1 MPRIE
6 GGEVANEE
14 NLMPISEVNSRRT
27 REQHSEDSK
36 KGGIKSGESRRR
48 KAALRDTMNRLLT
61 MKVDVPGLSDM
72 LKADGG
78 ESTYEE
84 VIAMAIIEKATL
96 GNIAAYNA
104 IMDTVGQTNKSD
116 NDLDE
121 QQSRVELNRAK
132 KQAITGE
139 NETDEALDKLDQILK
154 EVRDNAFKQET
165 E

>member
-1 MPRIE
+1 M
-6 GGEVANEE
+6 ANEK
-14 NLMPISEVNSRRT
+14 NLKPVRTKSEA
-27 REQHSEDSK
+27 RERGRN
-36 KGGIKSGESRRR
+36 GGINSGKARRR

-61 MKVDVPGLSDM
+61 MQVDIPGLSDI

-84 VIAMAIIEKATL
+84 VIAMTMIEKALT
-96 GNIAAYNA
+96 GNVAAYNA
-104 IMDTVGQTNKSD
+104 IMNTVGQTNKSD
-116 NDLDE
+116 ADLEE
-121 QQSRVELNRAK
+121 QQSRADLNRAK

>member
-6 GGEVANEE
+6 GGEVANEK
-14 NLMPISEVNSRRT
+14 NLIPFNQRSESEA
-27 REQHSEDSK
+27 REFGK

-48 KAALRDTMNRLLT
+48 KAALRDTMNKLLT
-61 MKVDVPGLSDM
+61 MEVDVPGLSDV

-78 ESTYEE
+78 NSTYEE
-84 VIAMAIIEKATL
+84 VIVMALIEQAAL
-96 GNIAAYNA
+96 GNVKAYNA
-104 IMDTVGQTNKSD
+104 IKDTVGQTNKSD
-116 NDLDE
+116 KDLDE

-139 NETDEALDKLDQILK
+139 NETDEALNRLDQILK

>member
-1 MPRIE
+1 M
-6 GGEVANEE
+6 ANEK

-27 REQHSEDSK
+27 REEHSEDSK

-48 KAALRDTMNRLLT
+48 KASLRDTMNRLLT
-61 MKVDVPGLSDM
+61 MKVDVPGLSDI

-84 VIAMAIIEKATL
+84 VIVMAMIEKAAL
-96 GNIAAYNA
+96 GNVSAYNA

>member
-6 GGEVANEE
+6 GGEVAGYENIKDYGFDKRTAEE
-14 NLMPISEVNSRRT
+14 RRELAI
-27 REQHSEDSK
+27 RAGK
-36 KGGIKSGESRRR
+36 ASGAARRR

-61 MKVDVPGLSDM
+61 MQVDIPGLSDV

-84 VIAMAIIEKATL
+84 VIAMTMIEKALT
-96 GNIAAYNA
+96 GNVAAYNA
-104 IMDTVGQTNKSD
+104 IMNTVGQTNKSD
-116 NDLDE
+116 ADLEE
-121 QQSRVELNRAK
+121 QQSRAELNRAK

-154 EVRDNAFKQET
+154 EVRNNAFKQET

>member
-1 MPRIE
+1 M
-6 GGEVANEE
+6 ANEK

-27 REQHSEDSK
+27 REEHSEDSK

-61 MKVDVPGLSDM
+61 MKVDVPGLSDI

-84 VIAMAIIEKATL
+84 VIVMAMIEKAAL
-96 GNIAAYNA
+96 GNVSAYNA